1 MASNST
7 THTSRGGEWLEWAVT
22 LLPPVGGAS
31 ELEVIEKQIEWKH
44 NLVLWAVP
52 ASTKAMIPE
61 LVQSWLVNLVLGMA
75 VYLLVGVL
83 WALSIYR
90 VFRNTKYGIK
100 DENIPSWEDMRA
112 QMRVSIQAIPLYTML
127 PPFAEWF
134 IRNGYTLC
142 YSRVD
147 TVGWPMYAVY
157 FVMYMASVEFGV
169 YWMHRKLHEVR
180 LGYKFLHAT
189 HHVYNKEN
197 SLSPFAGLAF
207 NPLDGMLQAIPYVW
221 TLALVPMHFL
231 THEALLFATAI
242 WTTSIHDCVY
252 GGGEPVMGAGYHL
265 IHHTTYK
272 HNYGHYLTVCDW
284 AFGTLQRPPGYKGN
298 KAQ

>member
-1 MASNST
+1 
-7 THTSRGGEWLEWAVT
+7 
-22 LLPPVGGAS
+22 
-31 ELEVIEKQIEWKH
+31 
-44 NLVLWAVP
+44 
-52 ASTKAMIPE
+52 
-61 LVQSWLVNLVLGMA
+61 VQ
-75 VYLLVGVL
+75 
-83 WALSIYR
+83 
-90 VFRNTKYGIK
+90 
-100 DENIPSWEDMRA
+100 
-112 QMRVSIQAIPLYTML
+112 
-127 PPFAEWF
+127 
-134 IRNGYTLC
+134 
-142 YSRVD
+142 
-147 TVGWPMYAVY
+147 
-157 FVMYMASVEFGV
+157 FGV

-207 NPLDGMLQAIPYVW
+207 NPLDGARRPLSPVARRHASRCVTLIGLSLTSHLGLAPPSSLRHAERSFPGAVRPPPNHSREASRCGDTRMALTRVTGLVCKRVGSLLAGILQAIPYVW

-231 THEALLFATAI
+231 THEALLFATAL

-272 HNYGHYLTVCDW
+272 HNYGHYLTFCDW
-284 AFGTLQRPPGYKGN
+284 AFGTLQRPPGYKGG